1 MNVVLD
7 TNVLISG
14 LINPKGTP
22 AKIINLL
29 LNERII
35 LFYDNRILQEYNEVL
50 HREKFGFTSDLI
62 DPLIDFIRSEG
73 QFVAADP
80 ITTHFNDEDD
90 KMFLEVAE
98 SAAVDFLITGNT
110 KHFPDS
116 NRIVTPK
123 EFIEIRLK

>member
-22 AKIINLL
+22 VKIINLL

-35 LFYDNRILQEYNEVL
+35 LFYDNRIVQEYNEVL

-80 ITTHFNDEDD
+80 ITTHVNDEDD

-123 EFIEIRLK
+123 EFIETRLR